1 MIARVSMWT
10 TKAVPSNRASKGSA
24 DLIYV
29 QASFNLM
36 DQTETEDI
44 LLEKGRADT
53 TPRPLEPVEKL
64 IGPGRIPSPG
74 NPRPIP
80 SPAVESVIY
89 IGVHLP
95 EPFRVSEGVPG
106 IVFG

>member
-1 MIARVSMWT
+1 VDQ
-10 TKAVPSNRASKGSA
+10 A
-24 DLIYV
+24 D
-29 QASFNLM
+29 A
-36 DQTETEDI
+36 EDI
-44 LLEKGRADT
+44 FDHRWLVDIVSRSLK
-53 TPRPLEPVEKL
+53 PVEKL

-74 NPRPIP
+74 NPSSVS

-89 IGVHLP
+89 FGVYLP